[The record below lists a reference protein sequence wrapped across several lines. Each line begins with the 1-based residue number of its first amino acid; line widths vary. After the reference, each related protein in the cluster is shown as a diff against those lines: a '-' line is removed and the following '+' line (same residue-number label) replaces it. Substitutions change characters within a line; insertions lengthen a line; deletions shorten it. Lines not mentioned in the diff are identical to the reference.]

1 MSLMA
6 DLRSLGYRTD
16 LIFPRYDGELTD
28 RGDYIIVRTPSNPT
42 FYWGNFLLFR
52 NPPAAGDD
60 QRWRSLFEQ
69 EFGRPPVTTHEA
81 YGWDSPEGERGLV
94 TPFLDSGFDLV
105 VSRVLF
111 ARRVIPPDRSVPGVT
126 FRILE
131 TEEDWQRAVDL
142 QTLTRPEGHAEA
154 GHRAFRQRQME
165 RYRAMQADGRGQWF
179 GAFAGDQL
187 VADLGLFRED
197 DLARFQSVETH
208 PDFRRRGIAGW
219 LVYEA
224 SRAMLADQP
233 QVTLVMVADDGSSAE
248 RLYRSVGFEPR
259 EYQMGLELW
268 PRAL

>member
-16 LIFPRYDGELTD
+16 LVFPRYDGELTD
-28 RGDYIIVRTPSNPT
+28 RGDYIVVRTPSNPT

-69 EFGRPPVTTHEA
+69 EIGRPPVTTHEA

-105 VSRVLF
+105 VSRVLS
-111 ARRVIPPDRSVPGVT
+111 AREVIAPDRSVSGVT

-131 TEEDWQRAVDL
+131 AEEDWQQAVDL

-154 GHRAFRQRQME
+154 GHRAFRHRQME
-165 RYRAMQADGRGQWF
+165 RYRAMQADGRGHWF
-179 GAFAGDQL
+179 GAFEGGQL
-187 VADLGLFRED
+187 VADLGLFRQD

-233 QVTLVMVADDGSSAE
+233 QVSLIMVADDGSSAE
-248 RLYRSVGFEPR
+248 RLYRSVGFEPC